1 MPSALRRFLR
11 APARVAAVGLLAL
24 TLLAA
29 SLVQGAAAAAL
40 RHSVDASSRP
50 LYDILVTAPD
60 AGAAPPTVL
69 PPNSLGG
76 SGKAM
81 QMADV
86 QALRE
91 LAGVEVAAPIAQLL
105 LPVQQGWRMQLAAAV
120 DPDQLTPSGES
131 YRATLRLL
139 SDDGLGERLL
149 SEESYMVALD
159 QSNAPLDIAAPGSGP
174 ESGAMCNIG
183 DVTIDCSLFEW
194 GFEPNRTAAWVLGSG
209 GDLSSGQSDGSV
221 VTVSLPLA
229 FALDQRMTLIDPV
242 AEQALLGDAGSF
254 LNPLVELGGARG
266 RSTEEL
272 GAWGSANTGS
282 IAKALEEAAESEA
295 AYRLKME
302 QGPAYQE
309 YLRVKTERGEPARL
323 ADYFGDPQEMYPVL
337 VAEEPT
343 PAPLRAE
350 LSVESFGPMTLPGT
364 DSYGE
369 MPAFSTPL
377 LNDSPGT
384 PAGTVVQDIPEL
396 LDASSYAAVPVWW
409 PGTGALPSGNV
420 GESYAGYIGFGGAV
434 LVDASQP
441 NAVRRGADGA
451 YTAQLD
457 GVGFR
462 TIAVPSGGSSGLS
475 TRADPSAPGA
485 ESAYSEP
492 RAAERPPLGEG
503 FETGASVGSF
513 SADELDAIVAV
524 ADGIPLGAYEPVDAV
539 LVEDA
544 DGEPI
549 APTPITP
556 TLSGF
561 GLLGA
566 RTSII
571 GDIRSSGWQDDTIV
585 EAVRVRVAGVER
597 YDDAGIAAVTA
608 AARDIEELGYTAT
621 LVAGSDG
628 ETVKVSVDGYAFG
641 TTDAAGEQRVG
652 ELGVVEQCWTVL
664 GSAAVLSTAVGSGM
678 TLLLGTVLLAVLG
691 LLALTEFGAIPA
703 RQRDA
708 ATLRGLGWNRP
719 RIARWFAGEQLIGLL
734 LAAGVGAI
742 ALLAAPEPA
751 VAAPIVTAGLVGA
764 ALICV
769 VATARATR
777 PSRVRAVS
785 GDALERSFGAEFR
798 PEARIVGGEQHGDD
812 ARDRGAASAPRT
824 QRRLPG
830 SAVSWGIQRA
840 WRRPG
845 AALPMAFAV
854 LTVMATVAAFALSMA
869 EISGQNA
876 QAQLSAQIGAAAPQ
890 LVLALCGVGV
900 AAVLV
905 ARARGQ
911 SAREGR
917 RLRAVLEATGWPNE
931 EQRRATLAGSLA
943 LMLATV
949 LLGSYLLWFV
959 LGALGVT
966 SENAI
971 VSAALVAGIAV
982 AALILVP
989 LPAWRGVSRFTR
1001 KAMAA
1006 DGDAA

>member
-1 MPSALRRFLR
+1 
-11 APARVAAVGLLAL
+11 
-24 TLLAA
+24 
-29 SLVQGAAAAAL
+29 
-40 RHSVDASSRP
+40 
-50 LYDILVTAPD
+50 
-60 AGAAPPTVL
+60 
-69 PPNSLGG
+69 
-76 SGKAM
+76 
-81 QMADV
+81 
-86 QALRE
+86 
-91 LAGVEVAAPIAQLL
+91 
-105 LPVQQGWRMQLAAAV
+105 
-120 DPDQLTPSGES
+120 
-131 YRATLRLL
+131 
-139 SDDGLGERLL
+139 DG
-149 SEESYMVALD
+149 
-159 QSNAPLDIAAPGSGP
+159 
-174 ESGAMCNIG
+174 
-183 DVTIDCSLFEW
+183 
-194 GFEPNRTAAWVLGSG
+194 
-209 GDLSSGQSDGSV
+209 
-221 VTVSLPLA
+221 
-229 FALDQRMTLIDPV
+229 
-242 AEQALLGDAGSF
+242 
-254 LNPLVELGGARG
+254 
-266 RSTEEL
+266 
-272 GAWGSANTGS
+272 
-282 IAKALEEAAESEA
+282 
-295 AYRLKME
+295 
-302 QGPAYQE
+302 
-309 YLRVKTERGEPARL
+309 
-323 ADYFGDPQEMYPVL
+323 
-337 VAEEPT
+337 
-343 PAPLRAE
+343 
-350 LSVESFGPMTLPGT
+350 
-364 DSYGE
+364 
-369 MPAFSTPL
+369 
-377 LNDSPGT
+377 
-384 PAGTVVQDIPEL
+384 
-396 LDASSYAAVPVWW
+396 
-409 PGTGALPSGNV
+409 
-420 GESYAGYIGFGGAV
+420 
-434 LVDASQP
+434 
-441 NAVRRGADGA
+441 
-451 YTAQLD
+451 
-457 GVGFR
+457 
-462 TIAVPSGGSSGLS
+462 
-475 TRADPSAPGA
+475 
-485 ESAYSEP
+485 
-492 RAAERPPLGEG
+492 
-503 FETGASVGSF
+503 
-513 SADELDAIVAV
+513 
-524 ADGIPLGAYEPVDAV
+524 
-539 LVEDA
+539 
-544 DGEPI
+544 
-549 APTPITP
+549 
-556 TLSGF
+556 
-561 GLLGA
+561 
-566 RTSII
+566 
-571 GDIRSSGWQDDTIV
+571 
-585 EAVRVRVAGVER
+585 
-597 YDDAGIAAVTA
+597 AGIAAVTA

-621 LVAGSDG
+621 LVAGSDS
-628 ETVKVSVDGYAFG
+628 EPVKVSVDDYAFG
-641 TTDAAGEQRVG
+641 TTDAALEQRVG
-652 ELGVVEQCWTVL
+652 TLGVVEQRWTVL
-664 GSAAVLSTAVGSGM
+664 GSAAVLSTAVGTGM

-703 RQRDA
+703 RRRDA
-708 ATLRGLGWNRP
+708 ATLRELGWTRS

-777 PSRVRAVS
+777 PSRVRTVS

-869 EISGQNA
+869 EISAHNA